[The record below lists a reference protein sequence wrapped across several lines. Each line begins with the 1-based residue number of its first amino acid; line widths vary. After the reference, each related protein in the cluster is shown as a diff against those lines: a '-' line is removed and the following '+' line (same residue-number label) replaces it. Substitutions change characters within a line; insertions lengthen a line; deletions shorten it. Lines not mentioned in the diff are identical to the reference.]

1 MTNELAIGQGLPQSK
16 AEIEVYNASVKELA
30 LSGEIELISM
40 ARSIKVMEK
49 IVKQFNDD
57 KDIQD
62 ALVTEVSKYAKGELK
77 EIQTRDFGRFDF
89 SECNH
94 PQYNRLCEKIAE
106 LTEEKKSFETYLKT
120 LKNTINFIDPE
131 TGEQVEINPPVK
143 YGSEKVVFTIK

>member
-1 MTNELAIGQGLPQSK
+1 MTNELAIGKGLPTTK

-30 LSGEIELISM
+30 LSGEIELIPM

-49 IVKQFNDD
+49 IVKNFNDD

-62 ALVTEVSKYAKGELK
+62 SLVTEVSKYEKGELK

-106 LTEEKKSFETYLKT
+106 LTEEKKAIETYLKS
-120 LKNTINFIDPE
+120 LKKPIDFIDPE
-131 TGEQVEINPPVK
+131 TSELVEINPPIK